1 MEGREISIYLG
12 EIKLTPPQP
21 VAWNFLTSGSVNFH
35 AFNNRIHALSDS
47 DVSFHF
53 ALRRYPSHK
62 VPSVIPFQHVR
73 TKQLLDIVVLM
84 RFA

>member
-35 AFNNRIHALSDS
+35 ATIA
-47 DVSFHF
+47 
-53 ALRRYPSHK
+53 YM
-62 VPSVIPFQHVR
+62 PFR
-73 TKQLLDIVVLM
+73 TVT
-84 RFA
+84 